1 MAGPCRLPPEW
12 NGCKNQTDLCFS
24 GKHICSRLIQ
34 NSAGNTISFNLDHRF
49 DELVVYEDAK
59 FVDAKVEGVLNHVQI
74 RRPKY
79 SASKDALAKKGEYTE
94 SHFGPTYEAL
104 ERRGLVMLIEL
115 PEEDSPPLRLP
126 DSTWFEHAALDSKIE
141 SAINTGAL
149 GAVSLDPLDMNS
161 ILSEIS
167 LNDILYSHRTRPLSD
182 DDGAEGSHRKNVTIE
197 LDQPVVDYSRE
208 RSLEDAELAS
218 LPAFSTDY
226 SEMFMASMI
235 EREADSWDLHV
246 TTFLMCRS
254 LIKSDNTGTS
264 AFKIR
269 DDKETLLSWSRAI
282 VAFKDVRYL
291 PSGAR
296 EATPRYFCKIK
307 ASDSSTSYTVQ
318 GACASSSNIILI
330 LFAVFARQLRRSV
343 THYLI
348 RIAGE
353 FMPNRMTPDNDANN
367 RLDIMR
373 CKMTDAQ
380 QSYMDLARSAH
391 EVIVEIFREELSLIK
406 FSIPWSTRIQSRY
419 LDHPND
425 PAQKVEWSEI
435 KGDSGSDSPKGSSTN
450 PWASTFD
457 PWMGFNRS
465 TPGEWRREKLFMCVP
480 GMESPP
486 SRKVRLRRMRAS
498 HLQIY
503 YTLLCRSKNLRSAD
517 SYHLNNIYQ
526 HTLLLSHISN
536 LSLPHTDVSPNAL

>member
-1 MAGPCRLPPEW
+1 MEKPWIGQLFSHGHEAFGHGMGFKKSIRPTRTIFQGGLHMAGACRLPPEW
-12 NGCKNQTDLCFS
+12 NGCKNKTEFCSS
-24 GKHICSRLIQ
+24 GGSPFSRL
-34 NSAGNTISFNLDHRF
+34 TTDFNGSIVNFHLNHHF
-49 DELVVYEDAK
+49 DELVMDEDTK
-59 FVDAKVEGVLNHVQI
+59 LVDARVEGVLNHLQF
-74 RRPKY
+74 RR
-79 SASKDALAKKGEYTE
+79 SFMAASKVALAKKGEYAE
-94 SHFGPTYEAL
+94 SYFGPTYEAL

-235 EREADSWDLHV
+235 EREADSWDLHL

-348 RIAGE
+348 RNAGE
-353 FMPNRMTPDNDANN
+353 FMPNRMTLDNDANN

-380 QSYMDLARSAH
+380 QSHMDLARSAH

-406 FSIPWSTRIQSRY
+406 FSVPWSTRIQSRY

-425 PAQKVEWSEI
+425 PAP
-435 KGDSGSDSPKGSSTN
+435 KGDRSEFKGDAGSDNPKGSSKN

-457 PWMGFNRS
+457 PWMGFNKS
-465 TPGEWRREKLFMCVP
+465 TPGEWKREKLFMCVP
-480 GMESPP
+480 GMDSPL
-486 SRKVRLRRMRAS
+486 SRKVRLRQLRAS

-503 YTLLCRSKNLRSAD
+503 YLMN
-517 SYHLNNIYQ
+517 
-526 HTLLLSHISN
+526 
-536 LSLPHTDVSPNAL
+536 